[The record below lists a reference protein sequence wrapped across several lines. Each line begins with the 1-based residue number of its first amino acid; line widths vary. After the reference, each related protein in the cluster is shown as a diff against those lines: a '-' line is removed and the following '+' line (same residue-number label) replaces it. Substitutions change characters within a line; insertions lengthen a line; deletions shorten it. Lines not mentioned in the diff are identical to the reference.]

1 MSQQSVLAS
10 MGRVRVAAVG
20 TGHANMVVCHPA
32 EAAVRICRLVSSFKR
47 ADSARRLRQNRSM
60 RLHQPSAAL
69 LLCAALCAASPAVA
83 QGAAAPARTAATEA
97 ADAAPVEVPGTD
109 DAWIDRQLLDIDRYA
124 ARYPDSFLD
133 EIARYAQMP
142 HGYAEVLLHDRR
154 WPPRDVYVAA
164 FLAKA
169 AGRPYRE
176 VVRARTAAGVA
187 AGWAT
192 VASDMDAPPGS
203 LAYRALRHA
212 IVASYDHWDRP
223 IVLDALLRRQLGDRA
238 ARDRAAAQPQDGS
251 ARTQ

>member
-1 MSQQSVLAS
+1 
-10 MGRVRVAAVG
+10 
-20 TGHANMVVCHPA
+20 
-32 EAAVRICRLVSSFKR
+32 
-47 ADSARRLRQNRSM
+47 M
-60 RLHQPSAAL
+60 RLFSPSAGL
-69 LLCAALCAASPAVA
+69 LLCAALCTAGPAVA
-83 QGAAAPARTAATEA
+83 QGAATPARASAAGATA
-97 ADAAPVEVPGTD
+97 AAPVDAPGTD

-133 EIARYAQMP
+133 EVARYAQMP
-142 HGYAEVLLHDRR
+142 RGYAEVLLRERR

-164 FLAKA
+164 FLAKV

-176 VVRARTAAGVA
+176 VVRARTAAGVP
-187 AGWAT
+187 AGWAA
-192 VASDMDAPPGS
+192 VATGLDAPPGS

-251 ARTQ
+251 TRTQ

>member
-1 MSQQSVLAS
+1 MPPLPS
-10 MGRVRVAAVG
+10 
-20 TGHANMVVCHPA
+20 PA
-32 EAAVRICRLVSSFKR
+32 GLF
-47 ADSARRLRQNRSM
+47 
-60 RLHQPSAAL
+60 
-69 LLCAALCAASPAVA
+69 LCAALLAAGPALA
-83 QGAAAPARTAATEA
+83 QGTVAPARAPASESGET
-97 ADAAPVEVPGTD
+97 APVEVPGTD

-133 EIARYAQMP
+133 EVARYAQMP
-142 HGYAEVLLHDRR
+142 RGYAEVLLRDRR

-176 VVRARTAAGVA
+176 VVRARTAAGVP
-187 AGWAT
+187 AGWAV

-251 ARTQ
+251 TRTQ

>member
-1 MSQQSVLAS
+1 
-10 MGRVRVAAVG
+10 
-20 TGHANMVVCHPA
+20 
-32 EAAVRICRLVSSFKR
+32 
-47 ADSARRLRQNRSM
+47 M
-60 RLHQPSAAL
+60 RLHCSPAGL
-69 LLCAALCAASPAVA
+69 FLCVALCAAGPAVA
-83 QGAAAPARTAATEA
+83 QGAAAPAPAAAAEAKEDATA
-97 ADAAPVEVPGTD
+97 EVPGTD

-124 ARYPDSFLD
+124 ARYTDSFLD
-133 EIARYAQMP
+133 EVARYAQMP
-142 HGYAEVLLHDRR
+142 RGYAEVLLRERR

-176 VVRARTAAGVA
+176 VVRARTAAGVP

-192 VASDMDAPPGS
+192 VASDLDAPPGS

-238 ARDRAAAQPQDGS
+238 ARDRAAAQPQDVS
-251 ARTQ
+251 ARPQ